1 MTEAKNN
8 TALTLPERAAIA
20 LGTAEHEAN
29 LLALA
34 KKHADIVEIKNTA
47 GREQCHGAMMTLANA
62 RIAIT
67 KAGKEARDDA
77 TKFSKAV
84 IEEGKRLISI
94 IEPEEARLRG
104 LRDAWDAERE
114 REKQAKAE
122 AEKRRIAAL
131 QERIAEIRGA
141 VAAAATCKPVLVL
154 EHIGDIE
161 RMVIDASFEEFQGQ
175 AQLAKD
181 ETLDKL
187 REIHAQ
193 AIARE
198 EEAARLAAEREEL
211 ARLRREEAERQV
223 EATAARAE
231 ADRKAREEREAE
243 DALVDS
249 IWNNARRIEA
259 DSVPYIIKA
268 IRTFESMAKDWENDP
283 RQRVSGAIASAREE
297 MQTKLRSAEEAA
309 ERAEANRIAREKL
322 AAAEAELRAQRNA
335 QEAEARR
342 LAEERAQLERQQ
354 REAEEQRKREEAQR
368 AAAAQAAAEQLR
380 GAAHLLLAACK
391 AALAE
396 GPGMACAAQLR
407 AAIDA
412 AEVGDAEM
420 PKAA

>member
-1 MTEAKNN
+1 MTQAEKS
-8 TALTLPERAAIA
+8 TALTLPERAAVA

-29 LLALA
+29 LLVLA

-47 GREQCHGAMMTLANA
+47 GREQCHSAMMALANA

-84 IEEGKRLISI
+84 IEEEKRLISI
-94 IEPEEARLRG
+94 IEPEEDRLRG

-131 QERIAEIRGA
+131 QERIARIRSHAIDSVGA
-141 VAAAATCKPVLVL
+141 PAWSVADEMQHL
-154 EHIGDIE
+154 EE
-161 RMVIDASFEEFQGQ
+161 LAIDASFEEFQGQ

-211 ARLRREEAERQV
+211 ERLRKAEEERQAQA
-223 EATAARAE
+223 EAARAE
-231 ADRKAREEREAE
+231 EERRLAAEREAQ
-243 DALVDS
+243 
-249 IWNNARRIEA
+249 EA
-259 DSVPYIIKA
+259 QLRA
-268 IRTFESMAKDWENDP
+268 EREAHE
-283 RQRVSGAIASAREE
+283 RQ
-297 MQTKLRSAEEAA
+297 LAA
-309 ERAEANRIAREKL
+309 ERAEADRIAREKL
-322 AAAEAELRAQRNA
+322 AAEEAELRAQREA

-368 AAAAQAAAEQLR
+368 AAAEQAAAEHVR

-396 GPGMACAAQLR
+396 SPDMFCAAQLR

-412 AEVGDAEM
+412 AEVVDAEM